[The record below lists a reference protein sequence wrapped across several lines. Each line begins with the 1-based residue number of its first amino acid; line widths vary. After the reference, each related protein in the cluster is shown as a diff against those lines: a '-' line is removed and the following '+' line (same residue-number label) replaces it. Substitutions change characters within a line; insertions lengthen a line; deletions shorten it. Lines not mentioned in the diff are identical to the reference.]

1 MSACQPCPPCAGKV
15 GSDRKKSEVSWQGGS
30 RPESFRI
37 LCPGH
42 GSTGDRRALLVPCRC
57 HRSAASPELCPVR
70 ECCQICLLQ
79 PLSPRVLESPPW
91 FPRLPLC
98 PMGELPC
105 PYLSVVAFNNFFF
118 PTRAHPA
125 LPSHCTRGSSP
136 SNTISI
142 KRLLFCLQNSPQKHF
157 ISTSSDFPIHLEPP
171 RIPCF
176 VTFLFCGQAGP
187 CPANRRTWSTFFG
200 QPGSCL
206 CCQTMDWD
214 WLDFSSV
221 M

>member
-1 MSACQPCPPCAGKV
+1 MPRSRQHRGQKGPSGAVSLPSLRSQP
-15 GSDRKKSEVSWQGGS
+15 
-30 RPESFRI
+30 
-37 LCPGH
+37 
-42 GSTGDRRALLVPCRC
+42 RALPHQGVLPTLSPSAPLTKGLRVPSLVPKAPSLSHGRVTM
-57 HRSAASPELCPVR
+57 S
-70 ECCQICLLQ
+70 I
-79 PLSPRVLESPPW
+79 PLSCC
-91 FPRLPLC
+91 FQQ
-98 PMGELPC
+98 
-105 PYLSVVAFNNFFF
+105 FFF

-157 ISTSSDFPIHLEPP
+157 ISTSSDFPIHLEPS

-187 CPANRRTWSTFFG
+187 CPVNRRTWSTFFG

>member
-57 HRSAASPELCPVR
+57 HRSAASPELCPIR
-70 ECCQICLLQ
+70 ECCRLCLLQ
-79 PLSPRVLESPPW
+79 LLSPRVLESPPW

-118 PTRAHPA
+118 QPELIQHCLLIAPGAHPRPTRSALSVCSFVCRTAHRNISFPP
-125 LPSHCTRGSSP
+125 LLIFPFTWNHHVSHVLSP
-136 SNTISI
+136 FSFVA
-142 KRLLFCLQNSPQKHF
+142 KRAHAPLTEGLGAHF
-157 ISTSSDFPIHLEPP
+157 
-171 RIPCF
+171 
-176 VTFLFCGQAGP
+176 
-187 CPANRRTWSTFFG
+187 
-200 QPGSCL
+200 
-206 CCQTMDWD
+206 
-214 WLDFSSV
+214 LDSLAAVSAVRPWTGTGWIFHQ
-221 M
+221 